1 MRKSYSKLGKAYDKD
16 FIDKNDKEFHKQLNN
31 FRIKYKNN
39 ICADCDVKPT
49 QWASVNL
56 GIFICTDCA
65 QIHRGIGTHITKVKS
80 CMGSYNW
87 HPDELDNMFMKGN
100 EKMNKLYENGFSMIK
115 PTKDSSLEYKK
126 QYILNK
132 YSRNL

>member
-16 FIDKNDKEFHKQLNN
+16 FIDKNDKEFHQQLNN
-31 FRIKYKNN
+31 FRIKGENN
-39 ICADCDVKPT
+39 ICADCGVKPT
-49 QWASVNL
+49 QWASVNI
-56 GIFICTDCA
+56 GVFICTDCA
-65 QIHRGIGTHITKVKS
+65 QIHRGVGTHITKVKS

-87 HPDELDNMFMKGN
+87 HPDELENMFNKGN
-100 EKMNKLYENGFSMIK
+100 KKMNKIYDTNFNMIK

-126 QYILNK
+126 EYISNK